1 VNTEYADKVPGILL
15 DEFDKHEAMRREG
28 IVAATV
34 SERDGGWFAVQIR
47 FRGFG
52 GRVPEVGAW
61 PSIKED
67 EVTDDTLREMISEGL
82 RVIWELYQEK
92 AAEQ

>member
-1 VNTEYADKVPGILL
+1 MSNEHADKVPGILL
-15 DEFDKHEAMRREG
+15 DEFDKREEMRQAG
-28 IVAATV
+28 IVVATV
-34 SERDGGWFAVQIR
+34 TELENRFSVQLR

-52 GRVPEVGAW
+52 GKVPEIGSW

-67 EVTDDTLREMISEGL
+67 KVTDDTLREMISEGL

-92 AAEQ
+92 LAEQ